1 MTEDDIRSNTFAMP
15 FQHPVFPPS
24 PYRLTDRENL
34 IVRYRRTLT
43 RAGSHLRC
51 PLFSRSYPTLW

>member
-1 MTEDDIRSNTFAMP
+1 MTEDDIRSNAFAIP
-15 FQHPVFPPS
+15 RHHPVFPPS

-34 IVRYRRTLT
+34 IVRFHRKIT
-43 RAGSHLRC
+43 RAGSHFRI

>member
-1 MTEDDIRSNTFAMP
+1 MTEDDICSNTFAIP
-15 FQHPVFPPS
+15 RHHPVFPPS

-34 IVRYRRTLT
+34 IVRYRRKIT
-43 RAGSHLRC
+43 RAGSHFRS